1 MRPRRGFGKKDG
13 SQQGLK
19 QGGRGRNQT
28 DECRHPAIQKKR
40 RNRDEF

>member
-19 QGGRGRNQT
+19 QGGRGRNRT
-28 DECRHPAIQKKR
+28 TECRHPKSKK
-40 RNRDEF
+40 E